1 MRLFINSGVCKR
13 KWNGNVSIRRKDG
26 MLTLIIPNYNPK
38 TSKQEHVEFI
48 LPTNC
53 TKKMLKKDVI
63 ISNLSLEETSE
74 NRYIF
79 AETYYNDYSR
89 IYALVRNADTVSDD
103 IYINSEEKS
112 KIKVIRRLQFVDD
125 ECDYGDFL
133 SNVYFL
139 EIKLNPNEKVT
150 LYPTYQNNSSQLD
163 REIVFNRFNLL
174 FNNPW
179 LIEEEK
185 IKPTSISNDKRFISL
200 SELI

>member
-26 MLTLIIPNYNPK
+26 ILTLRIPNYNPK

-63 ISNLSLEETSE
+63 IPNLSLEETSE

-139 EIKLNPNEKVT
+139 EIKLNSDEKVT

-163 REIVFNRFNLL
+163 REIVFYRFNLT
-174 FNNPW
+174 FNNLW

-185 IKPTSISNDKRFISL
+185 IKPISIINDKRFISL

>member
-26 MLTLIIPNYNPK
+26 MLTLRIPNYNPK
-38 TSKQEHVEFI
+38 TSRQEHVEFI

-53 TKKMLKKDVI
+53 TKKMLKKDVV
-63 ISNLSLEETSE
+63 ISNLSLVEESE
-74 NRYIF
+74 NKYVFSEIH
-79 AETYYNDYSR
+79 YNSYDR
-89 IYALVRNADTVSDD
+89 IYALVRNSDMVSDD

-133 SNVYFL
+133 SKVYFL
-139 EIKLNPNEKVT
+139 EIKLNPNEKVI

-163 REIVFNRFNLL
+163 REIAFYRSNLT

-179 LIEEEK
+179 IIEEKK
-185 IKPTSISNDKRFISL
+185 IKPISIINDKRFISL

>member
-1 MRLFINSGVCKR
+1 
-13 KWNGNVSIRRKDG
+13 

-163 REIVFNRFNLL
+163 REIVFNRFNLP

>member
-26 MLTLIIPNYNPK
+26 ILTLRIPNYNPK
-38 TSKQEHVEFI
+38 TSRQEHVEFI

-53 TKKMLKKDVI
+53 TKKMLKKDVV
-63 ISNLSLEETSE
+63 ISNLSLVEESE
-74 NRYIF
+74 NKYVFSEIH
-79 AETYYNDYSR
+79 YNSYDR
-89 IYALVRNADTVSDD
+89 IYALVRNSDMVSDD

-133 SNVYFL
+133 SKVYFL
-139 EIKLNPNEKVT
+139 EIKLNPNEKVI

-163 REIVFNRFNLL
+163 REIAFYRSNLT

-179 LIEEEK
+179 IIEEKK
-185 IKPTSISNDKRFISL
+185 IKPISIINDKQFISL

>member
-163 REIVFNRFNLL
+163 REIVFNRFNLP

>member
-26 MLTLIIPNYNPK
+26 ILTLRIPNYDPK
-38 TSKQEHVEFI
+38 TSKHDYVEFI

-53 TKKMLKKDVI
+53 NKRMLKKDIVL
-63 ISNLSLEETSE
+63 SNLSLEKISE
-74 NRYIF
+74 NKYIF
-79 AETYYNDYSR
+79 SKTCYNSYAY
-89 IYALVRNADTVSDD
+89 IYALIRNSEIVSDD

-112 KIKVIRRLQFVDD
+112 KIKVIRRLRFVDD

-163 REIVFNRFNLL
+163 REIAFYRSNLT

-179 LIEEEK
+179 IIEEKK
-185 IKPTSISNDKRFISL
+185 IRPISIINDKRFISL

>member
-13 KWNGNVSIRRKDG
+13 KRNGNVSIRRKDG

-163 REIVFNRFNLL
+163 REIVFNRFNLP

>member
-13 KWNGNVSIRRKDG
+13 KRNGNVSISRKDG

-163 REIVFNRFNLL
+163 REIVFNRFNLP